1 MRACWPRI
9 NKESCTT
16 PRSRDRGE
24 TSSHHLYE
32 ASTPTRRCAVGWVMG
47 GEGQGR
53 TPGSRRRSRE
63 DEGTQHHMRFRSPLL
78 CPPPSSA
85 RSPGAAPHPRPR
97 SSGPSVHPAPT
108 AAALQASVRPWH
120 GAFPR
125 ARTCSTRRRAL
136 RKVGPR
142 PAPLAPCP
150 PPPPLGGRGRSTLIP
165 RSVPSG
171 HAVEIPCLDRGL
183 THRTAL
189 APPSHRHPPP
199 QPRTA
204 LLTEESFFDERC

>member
-1 MRACWPRI
+1 MHHTEI
-9 NKESCTT
+9 E
-16 PRSRDRGE
+16 RSWGD
-24 TSSHHLYE
+24 LL
-32 ASTPTRRCAVGWVMG
+32 TPTCMRPARPRVGARWGGVGW

-53 TPGSRRRSRE
+53 TLGSRRRSRE
-63 DEGTQHHMRFRSPLL
+63 DEGTQYHMRFRSPLL
-78 CPPPSSA
+78 CPHPSSA

-108 AAALQASVRPWH
+108 AAGERRPWH
-120 GAFPR
+120 GAFRR

-136 RKVGPR
+136 RKVGPAQRRR
-142 PAPLAPCP
+142 PLPPPCP
-150 PPPPLGGRGRSTLIP
+150 PLEAEEDPLIP

-189 APPSHRHPPP
+189 APRP
-199 QPRTA
+199 TA
-204 LLTEESFFDERC
+204 TAAHGPAD